1 MSSVTDKAK
10 QLAKQ
15 GVAEPLT
22 PSFSAKD
29 YSIFFMAGALCCTAY
44 VPGTALTQS
53 IWLTCPQLAWW
64 NDPSVDG

>member
-22 PSFSAKD
+22 PSFTAKD
-29 YSIFFMAGALCCTAY
+29 YSIFFMAGALCCT
-44 VPGTALTQS
+44 L
-53 IWLTCPQLAWW
+53 
-64 NDPSVDG
+64 